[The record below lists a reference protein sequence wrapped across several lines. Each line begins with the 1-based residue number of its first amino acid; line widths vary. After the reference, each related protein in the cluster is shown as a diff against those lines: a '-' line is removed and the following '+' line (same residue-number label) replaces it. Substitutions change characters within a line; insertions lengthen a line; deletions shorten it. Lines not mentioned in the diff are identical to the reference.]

1 MNLLKNKKTHPK
13 IEKKLFRK
21 DLHIGKILQMK
32 DVKKRWK
39 DAKGREPDENDVEEI
54 FKVRN

>member
-1 MNLLKNKKTHPK
+1 
-13 IEKKLFRK
+13 
-21 DLHIGKILQMK
+21 MK

-54 FKVRN
+54 FKVRNQFCGQQQNYTHKEILILKRQLKILVY